1 MKEKINQAPQEI
13 TEVNVQRLTRSQ
25 LEVMG
30 HKNTIPEGEVRI
42 VALGR
47 NEEGVVIRTEIIE
60 GVDEKDFLHGGEECF
75 DLVLKLSRNSIFI
88 SMIETEKV
96 NFAHINE
103 LHPEYLKERGRLRK
117 DWKVISSVDFDNG
130 DKLILWD
137 SPKGL
142 WVEETAWASSDG
154 PKRIRTR
161 FSLLISCIDIE
172 QTVKK
177 ISGEI
182 KRVERSKLYS
192 AYLSSLTSYLSSLT
206 S

>member
-75 DLVLKLSRNSIFI
+75 EDLYREQDGRYAADHHRCTGPEGGDRGGCLRVDRNYHKIP
-88 SMIETEKV
+88 
-96 NFAHINE
+96 N
-103 LHPEYLKERGRLRK
+103 Y
-117 DWKVISSVDFDNG
+117 DD
-130 DKLILWD
+130 
-137 SPKGL
+137 
-142 WVEETAWASSDG
+142 
-154 PKRIRTR
+154 
-161 FSLLISCIDIE
+161 IDC
-172 QTVKK
+172 
-177 ISGEI
+177 
-182 KRVERSKLYS
+182 
-192 AYLSSLTSYLSSLT
+192 
-206 S
+206 